1 MLHMRHRGD
10 DGKLCPH
17 AKVHVLHERPKVV
30 LRCAATSGGL
40 GAQSMAQRAHAS
52 AAAAGAVHAGLA
64 CQRQRRRILLRAA
77 LQHMLCILR
86 IERLNG

>member
-1 MLHMRHRGD
+1 MYTSRSWRKKIPAGILDANPSQQGK

-17 AKVHVLHERPKVV
+17 AKVYVLYERPKVA

-52 AAAAGAVHAGLA
+52 AAAAGTVHAGLA
-64 CQRQRRRILLRAA
+64 R
-77 LQHMLCILR
+77 
-86 IERLNG
+86 